1 MKPFLAYGWQPQVM
15 AIEGQ
20 TKAILAGRLE
30 AYDVVADPE
39 EARDLGETASL
50 PRPLRTALREYPA
63 PSLEPPKA
71 SESVSD
77 EDRRKLASL
86 GYVSAGAAPVV
97 RHDAP
102 RPADMARLFDV
113 LEQSSALFVREQYAR
128 VIPLLERVLA
138 RTLQPRCRAAT
149 GHRAVVAR
157 PRNPG
162 PLGFQ
167 RRGRS
172 PPAPGASAP
181 TCAALR
187 ARPGLAT
194 RGAPAQSGSW
204 PRRTIPARRHPWLW
218 PATAGTPRGRRR
230 PAAEDLRPAHADA
243 GGACAAGPVRDE
255 PRAHAARPGVVREGA
270 SGAGRRRF
278 RADLE
283 LGVLY
288 LAARRFEEA
297 RDALDRVPPSHP
309 QYPMALFK
317 RAQVSVLLNEPDQ
330 GARIEA
336 ARRHADSATPAADR
350 ERTALPACPN
360 ALGRPSRST
369 GCLRVS
375 RSERTL
381 AGPAWRA
388 EGLAEG
394 EGFEPPK
401 ACARELSRLLPYR

>member
-30 AYDVVADPE
+30 AYDLVADPE

-63 PSLEPPKA
+63 PSLEPAKA

-102 RPADMARLFDV
+102 RPADMIRLFDV
-113 LEQSSALFVREQYAR
+113 LEQASGLFVREEYAR
-128 VIPLLERVLA
+128 VIPLLERILA
-138 RTLQPRCRAAT
+138 QDPYNLD
-149 GHRAVVAR
+149 
-157 PRNPG
+157 
-162 PLGFQ
+162 
-167 RRGRS
+167 
-172 PPAPGASAP
+172 
-181 TCAALR
+181 AALR
-187 ARPGLAT
+187 LAT
-194 RGAPAQSGSW
+194 AHSSLGHEALALSAFEKAGQIAPRSQDVRTYLALHFARGKDWQRAVPLLEQIVAETPDRLPAVEALAV
-204 PRRTIPARRHPWLW
+204 ARERQ
-218 PATAGTPRGRRR
+218 GRI
-230 PAAEDLRPAHADA
+230 ADA
-243 GGACAAGPVRDE
+243 VALRQQIYALRTPTPAELARLGQVAMSLGRTPLALESFEKARAAQAGGGF
-255 PRAHAARPGVVREGA
+255 AH
-270 SGAGRRRF
+270 
-278 RADLE
+278 DLE

-336 ARRHADSATPAADR
+336 ARRHADSAT
-350 ERTALPACPN
+350 
-360 ALGRPSRST
+360 RP
-369 GCLRVS
+369 LIE
-375 RSERTL
+375 SERL
-381 AGPAWRA
+381 FQRA
-388 EGLAEG
+388 RT
-394 EGFEPPK
+394 P
-401 ACARELSRLLPYR
+401 